1 MEFALSFAET
11 GHLVLATLHANNAN
25 QAIDRILHLVPES
38 AQRQM
43 LFDLSVNMRAII
55 AQQLIETTTGGRR
68 AAFDILVNTP
78 TVADCLQKNELF
90 KLKEIM
96 QKSPE
101 AGMTTFDQSLYHLY
115 QQGIISYSDALHY
128 ADSENEVRLMI
139 KLAGGVKES
148 DVMSNVVF
156 E

>member
-1 MEFALSFAET
+1 
-11 GHLVLATLHANNAN
+11 
-25 QAIDRILHLVPES
+25 
-38 AQRQM
+38 
-43 LFDLSVNMRAII
+43 
-55 AQQLIETTTGGRR
+55 
-68 AAFDILVNTP
+68 
-78 TVADCLQKNELF
+78 
-90 KLKEIM
+90 M

-101 AGMTTFDQSLYHLY
+101 AGMTTFDQSLFQLY

-148 DVMSNVVF
+148 DVMQNVVF